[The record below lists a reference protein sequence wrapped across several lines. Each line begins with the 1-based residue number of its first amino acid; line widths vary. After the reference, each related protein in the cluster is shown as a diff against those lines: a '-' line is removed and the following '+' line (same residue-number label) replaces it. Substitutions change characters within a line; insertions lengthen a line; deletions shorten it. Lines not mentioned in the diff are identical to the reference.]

1 MCHTGKVMNQQV
13 IVLSQSV
20 ISALNVKGHDKRFQE
35 IIGKCAR
42 GMESWRGKNQ
52 MEVPPNNLASQKAR
66 LWPNILD

>member
-35 IIGKCAR
+35 IIGK
-42 GMESWRGKNQ
+42 
-52 MEVPPNNLASQKAR
+52 
-66 LWPNILD
+66 